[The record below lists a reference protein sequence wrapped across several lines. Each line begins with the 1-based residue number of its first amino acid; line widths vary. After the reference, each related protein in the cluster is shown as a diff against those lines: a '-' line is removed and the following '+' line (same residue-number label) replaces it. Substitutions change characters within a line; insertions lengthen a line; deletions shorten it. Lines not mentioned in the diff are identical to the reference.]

1 MQKNVKFKNNQ
12 LLLAGNLYVPAG
24 FDETK
29 KYPAIVVS
37 HPGGGV
43 KEQTAGLY
51 ANKLSESGFIT
62 LAFDAS
68 SQGESEGTPRYLEDP
83 YARTEDVRAA
93 VDYLTTLSYVD
104 TRKIGALGV
113 CAGGGYTVAA
123 AQTERRI
130 KAVATVSM
138 VDIGSLFS
146 EGIARA
152 VPVEDQ
158 IKLLEQVSGQRT
170 AEANG
175 SETLHGPY
183 VPQELEE
190 GMTGTMAEGHEY
202 YVTARGCHENA
213 PNRFVFT
220 SFDKIF
226 TFSAFSH
233 IDKFL
238 TQPFLAIAGSDADT
252 RYFSEEAVQD
262 AASRDKE
269 LFIMDGATHVALY
282 DQPEY
287 VGPAVEKLEKFFTD
301 HLK

>member
-1 MQKNVKFKNNQ
+1 
-12 LLLAGNLYVPAG
+12 
-24 FDETK
+24 
-29 KYPAIVVS
+29 
-37 HPGGGV
+37 
-43 KEQTAGLY
+43 
-51 ANKLSESGFIT
+51 
-62 LAFDAS
+62 
-68 SQGESEGTPRYLEDP
+68 
-83 YARTEDVRAA
+83 
-93 VDYLTTLSYVD
+93 
-104 TRKIGALGV
+104 
-113 CAGGGYTVAA
+113 
-123 AQTERRI
+123 
-130 KAVATVSM
+130 M

-202 YVTARGCHENA
+202 YVTARGCHE
-213 PNRFVFT
+213 
-220 SFDKIF
+220 IF

-287 VGPAVEKLEKFFTD
+287 VGPAVEKLEQFFTD